1 MVLVIAI
8 SYSSL
13 ENWRNPLASNCLCG
27 SYPSP
32 VPSVQNRLPSNGKLP
47 LNTIG
52 SKESGQ
58 QIRKYFWLAALTHN
72 PFLSQL
78 PTIQC
83 KSMWISSPQI
93 SIGRT
98 RLPSFSSYSGVSHVH
113 KVSPFFLSIN
123 LLSFLQSEI
132 IAECFTTELAVSNSA
147 PSLQY
152 LLNSYLLVE

>member
-1 MVLVIAI
+1 MLLFFCILQLTSMVLVIAI
-8 SYSSL
+8 SHSSL

-32 VPSVQNRLPSNGKLP
+32 FPSVQNKLPSNGKLP

-93 SIGRT
+93 SIGRN
-98 RLPSFSSYSGVSHVH
+98 RLPGFSSYSEVSHVY
-113 KVSPFFLSIN
+113 KVSPFFLSIK
-123 LLSFLQSEI
+123 L
-132 IAECFTTELAVSNSA
+132 
-147 PSLQY
+147 
-152 LLNSYLLVE
+152 

>member
-1 MVLVIAI
+1 MLYLLFFQFSVFFQYTSVNQYGFGD
-8 SYSSL
+8 SYKPLLIRKL
-13 ENWRNPLASNCLCG
+13 EKPLASNCLCG

-32 VPSVQNRLPSNGKLP
+32 VPSVQNKLPSNGKLP
-47 LNTIG
+47 LNTTG

-78 PTIQC
+78 LTIQC

-123 LLSFLQSEI
+123 L
-132 IAECFTTELAVSNSA
+132 
-147 PSLQY
+147 
-152 LLNSYLLVE
+152 